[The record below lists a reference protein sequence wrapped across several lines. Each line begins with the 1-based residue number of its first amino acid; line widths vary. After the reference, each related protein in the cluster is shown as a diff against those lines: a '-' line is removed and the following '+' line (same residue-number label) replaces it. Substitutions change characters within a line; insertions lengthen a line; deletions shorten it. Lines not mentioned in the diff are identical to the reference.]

1 MRSIILVLIIFLSSN
16 LLAYDFT
23 DPRNAPTIN
32 SLDDK
37 KWNYISNKKFIPF

>member
-1 MRSIILVLIIFLSSN
+1 MRSIILVLIIFLSSK

-37 KWNYISNKKFIPF
+37 NGAMLVIKNSFLF